1 MTSPAGT
8 ASVDAPET
16 IERGFG
22 LPRPRRPRSA
32 GSLRGLRSRVLQT
45 AATLLGASVLVWAIV
60 PLAPGDPA
68 VATLQA
74 RGAANPPPAAIEA
87 VRGQLGLDRPLP
99 LQYVDWLG
107 RALRGDLSRSYRT
120 DVPVAVELV
129 QRLPATARLAGAALL
144 ICLALAIPSGL
155 IAAAFAGRWPDALL
169 RAVAVVGSG
178 LPGFVVGLL
187 LIEFVVVGAGH
198 GQALTDGSLAQV
210 WLPAV
215 SLALGFFAILARF
228 LRAALLDALDQPFAV
243 VARARGVSRPRLLL
257 RHALPNAAVP
267 FLQVTGYFVGHLLG
281 GSIVV
286 ELVFNWPGLGS
297 YVVGA
302 VEARDLPAVQGA
314 ALVFT
319 LFFVLSA
326 LLADLVARA
335 IDPRVA

>member
-1 MTSPAGT
+1 M
-8 ASVDAPET
+8 
-16 IERGFG
+16 
-22 LPRPRRPRSA
+22 
-32 GSLRGLRSRVLQT
+32 
-45 AATLLGASVLVWAIV
+45 
-60 PLAPGDPA
+60 
-68 VATLQA
+68 
-74 RGAANPPPAAIEA
+74 
-87 VRGQLGLDRPLP
+87 
-99 LQYVDWLG
+99 
-107 RALRGDLSRSYRT
+107 
-120 DVPVAVELV
+120 